1 MNQIATFGAGC
12 FWGAEDVFQKQE
24 GVIDVVSGYMGGHVE
39 NPTYEQVCSGS
50 TGHAEVVQI
59 TYDPEKISYRQL
71 LDLFWR
77 MHDPTQYHRQGPD
90 VGEQYRSV
98 IFVRSPEERTEAEAL
113 KEKVQT
119 MFDKPVVTEIVE
131 AGTFWPAEAYHQN
144 YVEKTGRG
152 VCHVQ
157 NKSFF

>member
-12 FWGAEDVFQKQE
+12 FWGSEDVFQKQE

-119 MFDKPVVTEIVE
+119 MFDKPVVPEIVE
-131 AGTFWPAEAYHQN
+131 ARTFWPAEAYHQN

-157 NKSFF
+157 NKSFL